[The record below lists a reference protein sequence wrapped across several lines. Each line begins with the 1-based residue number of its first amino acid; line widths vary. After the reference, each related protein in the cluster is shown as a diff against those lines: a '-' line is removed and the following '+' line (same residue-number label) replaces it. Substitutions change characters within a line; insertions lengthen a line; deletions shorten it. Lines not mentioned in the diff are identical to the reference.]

1 MLLKKYRLTKN
12 SAFIST
18 YSNKKV
24 VSNDFFVLYIGK
36 IKSSQLDMPTKVGF
50 VVSKKNI
57 KLATKRNKIKR
68 QLREIYRNFVLCNQE
83 YNINKYLSLVFVV
96 KSQCYNKNF
105 NLIKEKFLELVKQI
119 YKTLINIFN

>member
-18 YSNKKV
+18 YLNKKV

-36 IKSSQLDMPTKVGF
+36 VKPSQFSMPTKVGF
-50 VVSKKNI
+50 VVSKKKI

-68 QLREIYRNFVLCNQE
+68 QLREIYRNFVLNKVD

-96 KSQCYNKNF
+96 KAQCYGKSF
-105 NLIKEKFLELVKQI
+105 NLIKENFLELISQVE
-119 YKTLINIFN
+119 

>member
-1 MLLKKYRLTKN
+1 MLCKKYRLTKN

-36 IKSSQLDMPTKVGF
+36 IKSSQFGMPTKVGF

-68 QLREIYRNFVLCNQE
+68 QLREIYRNFVLNE
-83 YNINKYLSLVFVV
+83 EKYNTNKYFSLVFVV
-96 KSQCYNKNF
+96 KSQCYNQNF
-105 NLIKEKFLELVKQI
+105 SLIKEKFLELVEQI
-119 YKTLINIFN
+119 

>member
-12 SAFIST
+12 SAFKST
-18 YSNKKV
+18 YLNKKV

-36 IKSSQLDMPTKVGF
+36 IKSSQFDMPTKVGF

-68 QLREIYRNFVLCNQE
+68 QLREIYRNFVLCNVK

-96 KSQCYNKNF
+96 KSQCYNQNF
-105 NLIKEKFLELVKQI
+105 NLLKEKVLELVAQI
-119 YKTLINIFN
+119 

>member
-50 VVSKKNI
+50 VVSKKILNLQQNEI
-57 KLATKRNKIKR
+57 KLND
-68 QLREIYRNFVLCNQE
+68 
-83 YNINKYLSLVFVV
+83 S
-96 KSQCYNKNF
+96 
-105 NLIKEKFLELVKQI
+105 
-119 YKTLINIFN
+119 

>member
-1 MLLKKYRLTKN
+1 MLCKKYRLTKN

-36 IKSSQLDMPTKVGF
+36 IKPSHLDMPTKVGF

-68 QLREIYRNFVLCNQE
+68 QLREIYRNFVLKKE
-83 YNINKYLSLVFVV
+83 YDNINKYLSLVFVV
-96 KSQCYNKNF
+96 KAQCYSKSF
-105 NLIKEKFLELVKQI
+105 NLIKENFLKLVSQI
-119 YKTLINIFN
+119 D